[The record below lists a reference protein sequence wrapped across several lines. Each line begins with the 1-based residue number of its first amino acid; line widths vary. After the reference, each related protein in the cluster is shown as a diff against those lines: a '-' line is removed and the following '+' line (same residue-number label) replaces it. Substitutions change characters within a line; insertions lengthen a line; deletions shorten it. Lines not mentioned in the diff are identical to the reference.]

1 MRSRRDNFL
10 PRADRG
16 TFRPLALRDGRALAF
31 ARPRFPFAKTSNES
45 IENEVMKAK
54 KIKNMKTLRATLGE
68 RFEFISNS
76 S

>member
-1 MRSRRDNFL
+1 
-10 PRADRG
+10 
-16 TFRPLALRDGRALAF
+16 LRDDRALAF

-54 KIKNMKTLRATLGE
+54 KTKNMKTLRATLGE